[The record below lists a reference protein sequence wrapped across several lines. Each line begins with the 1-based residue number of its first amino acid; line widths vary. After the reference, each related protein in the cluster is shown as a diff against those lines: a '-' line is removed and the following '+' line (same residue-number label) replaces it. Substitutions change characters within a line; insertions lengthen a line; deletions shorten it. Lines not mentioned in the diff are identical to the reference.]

1 MGYNCQQ
8 GLEGNGKLMSQYD
21 IYGRMAAAGVTEI
34 LQNGRYTSQ
43 KEAEQ
48 HVPNDVAKK
57 LKINRDD
64 TFLDIGC
71 GLGLNLIPIS
81 KIVCLAFACDHPNV
95 IKMLCK
101 KDLPANISFYEG
113 DFLSSTTNRTFTK
126 ILAYSVLHT
135 LANEKILFS
144 FIDKTLSLL
153 SPQGRM
159 LLGDI
164 ANVNKKKRF
173 LSSERGKLFQKKWE
187 RLNSKQN
194 KEEDVTIYH
203 KGNYSFLTFGDTLI
217 LKILEHIR
225 HNNFHAYVLDQPQN
239 LPFGN
244 SREDIL
250 VVGPEYEDKE

>member
-21 IYGRMAAAGVTEI
+21 NYGRMAAAGVTEI

-43 KEAEQ
+43 KEAVQ
-48 HVPNDVAKK
+48 HVPDDVAKK

-81 KIVCLAFACDHPNV
+81 KIVRLAFACDHPNV
-95 IKMLCK
+95 IKRLCE

-113 DFLSSTTNRTFTK
+113 DFLSSAANRSFTK

-194 KEEDVTIYH
+194 KEEDVTIYY
-203 KGNYSFLTFGDTLI
+203 KGNDSPLTFEDSLI